1 MSTISTIP
9 TNINSSAAPAKTA
22 GLELAGAVTLTKWR
36 KAAGI
41 SRTTAF
47 YWRRSGK
54 LKVIYRYGRAYV
66 SAAESR
72 RLLTEDGEAPLAQRR

>member
-1 MSTISTIP
+1 MSNISKIP
-9 TNINSSAAPAKTA
+9 SDINSATTPANTL
-22 GLELAGAVTLTKWR
+22 GLELAEAVTLTEWQKV
-36 KAAGI
+36 AGI

-66 SAAESR
+66 SAEESR
-72 RLLTEDGEAPLAQRR
+72 RLLAAGGKAPLERRR

>member
-1 MSTISTIP
+1 MSEESDKCANAGP
-9 TNINSSAAPAKTA
+9 VNSMKAD
-22 GLELAGAVTLTKWR
+22 LAGAVPLAEWQ

-54 LKVIYRYGRAYV
+54 LKVIYRYGRAFV
-66 SAAESR
+66 SAEESR
-72 RLLTEDGEAPLAQRR
+72 RLVAHDKESQAQKR

>member
-1 MSTISTIP
+1 MNREHVKGPALSAVKP
-9 TNINSSAAPAKTA
+9 SSP
-22 GLELAGAVTLTKWR
+22 GLELAGAMTLTEWR

-54 LKVIYRYGRAYV
+54 LKVIYRYGHAYV
-66 SAAESR
+66 SAEESR
-72 RLLTEDGEAPLAQRR
+72 RLLAEHRKEP

>member
-1 MSTISTIP
+1 MSDTTSVT
-9 TNINSSAAPAKTA
+9 
-22 GLELAGAVTLTKWR
+22 LAGAVPLKKWQ
-36 KAAGI
+36 KAAGV

-66 SAAESR
+66 SAEESR
-72 RLLTEDGEAPLAQRR
+72 RLLAEHRKEPSTMAPKVCGE

>member
-1 MSTISTIP
+1 M
-9 TNINSSAAPAKTA
+9 NSAHVKRPVVAPIKPQPAE
-22 GLELAGAVTLTKWR
+22 LELAGAVRLEEWKKT
-36 KAAGI
+36 AGI

-66 SAAESR
+66 SAEESR
-72 RLLTEDGEAPLAQRR
+72 RLLAEREKGP

>member
-1 MSTISTIP
+1 M
-9 TNINSSAAPAKTA
+9 NSELLKRPAPGPVKPSPI
-22 GLELAGAVTLTKWR
+22 GLELAGAMTLTEWQT
-36 KAAGI
+36 AAGI

-66 SAAESR
+66 SAEESR
-72 RLLTEDGEAPLAQRR
+72 RLLAEREKGP

>member
-1 MSTISTIP
+1 MNREHAKGP
-9 TNINSSAAPAKTA
+9 APSAVKPSPI
-22 GLELAGAVTLTKWR
+22 GLELAGAVSLKKWQ
-36 KAAGI
+36 KAADI

-66 SAAESR
+66 SAEESR
-72 RLLTEDGEAPLAQRR
+72 RLLAEREKGP